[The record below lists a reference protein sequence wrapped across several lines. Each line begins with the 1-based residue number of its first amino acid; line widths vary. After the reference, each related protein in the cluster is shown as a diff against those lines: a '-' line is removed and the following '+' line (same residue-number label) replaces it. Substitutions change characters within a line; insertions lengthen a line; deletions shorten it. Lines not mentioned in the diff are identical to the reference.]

1 MYWGYQY
8 KRTWRSSIFTSFL
21 IPVLYLTSMG
31 VALGSLID
39 KHSHG
44 VDGVTYVAYLAPGL
58 LAATCMQIGANDTM
72 WPVMGAIKWTRVYL
86 AMLAAP
92 LSIYD
97 VLLGHLAW
105 VAARIAIVVSI
116 YLAVMAAFGTIYSP
130 YAILAL
136 PAGVLT
142 GMAFGAP
149 MAAFSATQDK
159 DSSFSTLYRF
169 VIIPLF
175 LFSGTF
181 FPISQLPRVLQFLA
195 YVTPL
200 YHGVA
205 LCRDLTLGHVDGWV
219 DLGHAAY
226 LSLWVGVGYCPLP
239 AHLCQAAGRMT
250 STDASTSASGLE
262 RPAVAL
268 RIAPLAF
275 LGGRNAARVLE
286 RNIMVYRRSW
296 IFIVS
301 GFFEPLFYLLSI
313 GIGLSHLVGPIPVNG
328 RLVAYTAFVA
338 PGLLA
343 SSAMNGAMLD
353 STFLVFMKLKIA
365 KTYDAMLATPL
376 AVGDIA
382 LGELGWCVIAGSPL
396 LGCVPLHHGGPGLC
410 RLTVGHPLLAVRHP
424 HLPGLCRRRHG
435 RDHVHADLAGL
446 RHRLAGVHPA
456 VLVLGHVLPVD
467 GLPRLAPGHRA
478 LHAPLSG
485 SGPGPRL

>member
-1 MYWGYQY
+1 MSIAEPAIFEHGQVVRPRRFTTPMWLRGALYWGYQY

-86 AMLAAP
+86 AQLAAP

-105 VAARIAIVVSI
+105 VAARIGIVTSI
-116 YLAVMAAFGTIYSP
+116 YLAVMAAFGTVHSW

-159 DSSFSTLYRF
+159 DTSFSTVYRF
-169 VIIPLF
+169 VVIPLF

-181 FPISQLPRVLQFLA
+181 FPISQLPLLLQFLA

-219 DLGHAAY
+219 DVGHAAY
-226 LSLWVGVGYCPLP
+226 LSLWVGVGYAIC
-239 AHLCQAAGRMT
+239 
-250 STDASTSASGLE
+250 
-262 RPAVAL
+262 
-268 RIAPLAF
+268 
-275 LGGRNAARVLE
+275 
-286 RNIMVYRRSW
+286 RRT
-296 IFIVS
+296 FAK
-301 GFFEPLFYLLSI
+301 
-313 GIGLSHLVGPIPVNG
+313 
-328 RLVAYTAFVA
+328 RLVV
-338 PGLLA
+338 
-343 SSAMNGAMLD
+343 
-353 STFLVFMKLKIA
+353 
-365 KTYDAMLATPL
+365 
-376 AVGDIA
+376 
-382 LGELGWCVIAGSPL
+382 
-396 LGCVPLHHGGPGLC
+396 
-410 RLTVGHPLLAVRHP
+410 
-424 HLPGLCRRRHG
+424 
-435 RDHVHADLAGL
+435 
-446 RHRLAGVHPA
+446 
-456 VLVLGHVLPVD
+456 
-467 GLPRLAPGHRA
+467 
-478 LHAPLSG
+478 
-485 SGPGPRL
+485 